1 MPTIQEEMNKVLSE
15 WEKPTPEPQPTEA
28 NTMTAPKTKYPFAV
42 TNNVCRETFNYVKS
56 HAGTTA
62 TQAAVA
68 LVQRGYK
75 HSSVTSLMAQ
85 MTRQGQMR
93 KDGFKYYVT
102 QDEYAPL
109 KGQYQAKQLAKLARE
124 KTEGGIATLPKVKTV
139 QAPRV
144 EVKQTA
150 QDIVDKLTLRE
161 ARELYNEL
169 YKYFGEE

>member
-1 MPTIQEEMNKVLSE
+1 MPTIQEEMSKVLSE
-15 WEKPTPEPQPTEA
+15 WEKPTSEPQPTESKP
-28 NTMTAPKTKYPFAV
+28 MTAPKSTYPFAV
-42 TNNVCRETFNYVKS
+42 SNNVCRVTFEYVKN

-62 TQAAVA
+62 TQAATA
-68 LVQRGYK
+68 LVKRGYK

-93 KDGFKYYVT
+93 KEGFKYYVT

-109 KGQYQAKQLAKLARE
+109 KSTRAVKATKKAVA
-124 KTEGGIATLPKVKTV
+124 GGIATLPKVKSV
-139 QAPRV
+139 AV
-144 EVKQTA
+144 AVKPTA
-150 QDIVDKLTLRE
+150 RDIVDTLTLRE

>member
-1 MPTIQEEMNKVLSE
+1 MPTIQEEMSKVLSE
-15 WEKPTPEPQPTEA
+15 WEKPTPTSEPQPTET

-42 TNNVCRETFNYVKS
+42 SNNVCRVTFDYVKN

-62 TQAAVA
+62 TQAATA

-93 KDGFKYYVT
+93 KEGFKYFVT

-109 KGQYQAKQLAKLARE
+109 KATRIAKTTKKE
-124 KTEGGIATLPKVKTV
+124 VTGGIVTLSKVKPVTV
-139 QAPRV
+139 A
-144 EVKQTA
+144 VKPTA
-150 QDIVDKLTLRE
+150 QEMIDKLTLRE

-169 YKYFGEE
+169 YKYFGDE